1 MFNQPIFS
9 EKYTIIKGTR
19 RPDGSYRK
27 DIKVKAG
34 YVPQDEVPKY
44 ESKGKRHEKAVA
56 AMGVVG
62 ASFEDE
68 KPAPKKTEKKK
79 LAETN
84 PSSQPKQQQ
93 KKKGGTKELTKKM
106 SGFTIEEPTF

>member
-1 MFNQPIFS
+1 M
-9 EKYTIIKGTR
+9 
-19 RPDGSYRK
+19 
-27 DIKVKAG
+27 KAG

-44 ESKGKRHEKAVA
+44 ESKGKRFEKQVA

-68 KPAPKKTEKKK
+68 KPAPKKVEKKK
-79 LAETN
+79 PAENTQ
-84 PSSQPKQQQ
+84 PSQPKQQQ